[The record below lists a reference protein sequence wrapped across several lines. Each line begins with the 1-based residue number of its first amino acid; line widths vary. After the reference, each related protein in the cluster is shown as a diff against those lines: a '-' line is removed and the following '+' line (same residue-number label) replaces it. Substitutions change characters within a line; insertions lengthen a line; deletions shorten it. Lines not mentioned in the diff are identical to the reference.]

1 MTSTARI
8 PALLLAARIVV
19 AAWRPGLSVPRWLA
33 KVRARVLRMAS
44 VAVAGTFVVV
54 LALSLVGVNG
64 GAGDRLPTIQVGV
77 LASMAVAVLL
87 IRGARASD
95 AERR

>member
-1 MTSTARI
+1 
-8 PALLLAARIVV
+8 
-19 AAWRPGLSVPRWLA
+19 
-33 KVRARVLRMAS
+33 
-44 VAVAGTFVVV
+44 V
-54 LALSLVGVNG
+54 LALSLVGLNG

-77 LASMAVAVLL
+77 LASMAVAALL